1 LEKLIVID
9 RTMGKIRGL
18 SPEELRIS
26 DFILYALV
34 IAGCYLLFQQ
44 ADLFYTSSSS
54 YAYLKGHIIDFYDYN
69 SQIVSKGGYLPLIYI
84 IFAIWN
90 IPLKLLG
97 LAHDV
102 AMSGLTLNIVELAWT
117 KFLIVVF
124 YFATTYIIYV
134 IVKIITGQ
142 SQKAKYIAVIFATS
156 PIAVFAAFIFGQY
169 DIIGVFFTMLGFY
182 FYIKH
187 DYFKFSLFFSIAI
200 SLKMFPL
207 LVFIPL
213 LLLAEK
219 RIIRLI
225 VYGAIAV
232 AATILQIAIYY
243 HSVPFRNSAFTLA
256 GQSVSTLT
264 EFSLSVLNSSPYL
277 IIVFAI
283 ICIYAYIKDIDQAPE
298 QYKTAI
304 NISLLSYAL
313 LFSTIAWNPQW
324 LMIITPFFALSYLF
338 IKDASKSYLLD
349 IIGMFS
355 FIYIVVN
362 QWPHHVDV
370 SMLSNGIL
378 RSLFNYI
385 PLYNYQLFPAQ
396 FSHIAMGLFF
406 VYLFSP
412 LLIQLFQG
420 PNPLKDEVTDYL
432 VQSNH
437 SLRARFYLG
446 ISIFVIPSLFCA
458 LAPKDVARIIDP
470 NSYTI
475 PGLTVAPVDAQV
487 GNINKNI
494 SIKQSFFAE
503 NPNLFK
509 INVQLSTWA
518 NADDCE
524 VTFALLDDKA
534 SAIASQNID
543 CKAIV
548 DNAFYSFNFKPIE
561 NSKGKMYY
569 VEIKSN
575 GTSKN
580 SITAWKSSK
589 DVYQRG
595 KLYINDKE
603 ETGDL
608 SIALFYER

>member
-1 LEKLIVID
+1 LEKLNVID
-9 RTMGKIRGL
+9 RTMGKIRGII
-18 SPEELRIS
+18 PENLRGS
-26 DFILYALV
+26 DFILYILV
-34 IAGCYLLFQQ
+34 VMGCYLLFQQ
-44 ADLFYTSSSS
+44 ADLFYTVSSS

-69 SQIVSKGGYLPLIYI
+69 SQIVSKGAYLPLIYI

-97 LAHDV
+97 LTHDV
-102 AMSGLTLNIVELAWT
+102 AARGLTLNVVELAWT

-124 YFATTYIIYV
+124 YFATTHVIYII
-134 IVKIITGQ
+134 VKTITGQ

-169 DIIGVFFTMLGFY
+169 DIVGVFLTMLGFY

-187 DYFKFSLFFSIAI
+187 DYFKFSFFFSLAI
-200 SLKMFPL
+200 SLKMFPMI
-207 LVFIPL
+207 VFVPL

-219 RIIRLI
+219 RIVRLI
-225 VYGAIAV
+225 VHGVIAV

-243 HSVPFRNSAFTLA
+243 HSVSFRNSVFTLA
-256 GQSVSTLT
+256 GERVSTLT
-264 EFSLSVLNSSPYL
+264 EFSLSLLNSSPYL
-277 IIVFAI
+277 IVLFTI
-283 ICIYAYIKDIDQAPE
+283 ICIYAYVKDIDQEAE

-338 IKDASKSYLLD
+338 IKDTSRAYLMD

-370 SMLSNGIL
+370 SMLSNGVL

-385 PLYNYQLFPAQ
+385 PLYNYQLFPAR
-396 FSHIAMGLFF
+396 FSHVAMGIFF

-420 PNPLKDEVTDYL
+420 ANLVKDEVTDHL
-432 VQSNH
+432 IQSNH

-446 ISIFVIPSLFCA
+446 VSIFVIPSLFCA
-458 LAPKDVARIIDP
+458 WAPKGIARIIDP

-475 PGLTVAPVDAQV
+475 PGLVITSVDAQA
-487 GNINKNI
+487 GNII
-494 SIKQSFFAE
+494 
-503 NPNLFK
+503 
-509 INVQLSTWA
+509 
-518 NADDCE
+518 
-524 VTFALLDDKA
+524 
-534 SAIASQNID
+534 
-543 CKAIV
+543 
-548 DNAFYSFNFKPIE
+548 
-561 NSKGKMYY
+561 
-569 VEIKSN
+569 
-575 GTSKN
+575 
-580 SITAWKSSK
+580 
-589 DVYQRG
+589 
-595 KLYINDKE
+595 
-603 ETGDL
+603 
-608 SIALFYER
+608 

>member
-1 LEKLIVID
+1 MID
-9 RTMGKIRGL
+9 RTMGRIRGII
-18 SPEELRIS
+18 PENLRGS
-26 DFILYALV
+26 DFILYILV
-34 IAGCYLLFQQ
+34 IMGCYLLFQQ
-44 ADLFYTSSSS
+44 ADLFYTVSSS

-69 SQIVSKGGYLPLIYI
+69 SQIVSKGAYLPLIYI

-90 IPLKLLG
+90 IPLQLLG
-97 LAHDV
+97 LTHDV
-102 AMSGLTLNIVELAWT
+102 TVSGLTLNAIELAWT

-124 YFATTYIIYV
+124 YFATTHVIYII
-134 IVKIITGQ
+134 VKTITGQ

-169 DIIGVFFTMLGFY
+169 DTVGVFLTMLGFY

-187 DYFKFSLFFSIAI
+187 DYFKFSFFFSLAI
-200 SLKMFPL
+200 SLKMFPMI
-207 LVFIPL
+207 VFVPL

-219 RIIRLI
+219 RIVRLI
-225 VYGAIAV
+225 VHGVIAV

-243 HSVPFRNSAFTLA
+243 HSVSFRNSVFTLA
-256 GQSVSTLT
+256 GERVSTLT
-264 EFSLSVLNSSPYL
+264 EFSLSLLNSSPYL
-277 IIVFAI
+277 IVLFTI
-283 ICIYAYIKDIDQAPE
+283 ICIYAYVKNIDQEAE

-338 IKDASKSYLLD
+338 IKDTSRAYLMD

-370 SMLSNGIL
+370 SMLSNGVL

-385 PLYNYQLFPAQ
+385 PLYNYQLFPAR
-396 FSHIAMGLFF
+396 FSHVAMGIFF

-420 PNPLKDEVTDYL
+420 ANLVKDEVTDHL
-432 VQSNH
+432 IQSNH

-446 ISIFVIPSLFCA
+446 VSIFVIPSLFCA
-458 LAPKDVARIIDP
+458 WAPKGIARIIDP

-475 PGLTVAPVDAQV
+475 PGLVITSVDAQA

-494 SIKQSFFAE
+494 SLKQSFLAE
-503 NPNLFK
+503 NPNLFRV
-509 INVQLSTWA
+509 NVQLSALA

-524 VTFALLDDKA
+524 ITFALLDDKA

-548 DNAFYSFNFKPIE
+548 ENAFYSFNFNPIE
-561 NSKGKMYY
+561 NSKGKIYY
-569 VEIKSN
+569 LEVKSN

-589 DVYQRG
+589 DVYQLG
-595 KLYINDKE
+595 KLYKNDIE

-608 SIALFYER
+608 SIALFYDR

>member
-1 LEKLIVID
+1 MID
-9 RTMGKIRGL
+9 RTMGKIRGII
-18 SPEELRIS
+18 PENLRGS
-26 DFILYALV
+26 DFILYILV
-34 IAGCYLLFQQ
+34 IMGCYLLFQQ
-44 ADLFYTSSSS
+44 ADLFYTVSSS

-69 SQIVSKGGYLPLIYI
+69 SQIVSKGAYLPLIYI

-90 IPLKLLG
+90 IPLKLVG
-97 LAHDV
+97 LMHNV
-102 AMSGLTLNIVELAWT
+102 GVNGLTLSIAELAWT

-124 YFATTYIIYV
+124 YFATTYLTYLIAHT
-134 IVKIITGQ
+134 ITGQ
-142 SQKAKYIAVIFATS
+142 SQKAKIIAVIFATT
-156 PIAVFAAFIFGQY
+156 PIAVFTAFIFGQY
-169 DIIGVFFTMLGFY
+169 DIVGIFLTMLGFY
-182 FYIKH
+182 FYIKR
-187 DYFKFSLFFSIAI
+187 DYFKFSFFFSLAI
-200 SLKMFPL
+200 SLKMFPMI
-207 LVFIPL
+207 VYIPL

-219 RIIRLI
+219 RFIRLI
-225 VYGAIAV
+225 VHGIIAI
-232 AATILQIAIYY
+232 AATILQIAVYY
-243 HSVPFRNSAFTLA
+243 PSVSFRNSVFTLA
-256 GQSVSTLT
+256 GERVSTLA
-264 EFSLSVLNSSPYL
+264 EFSLSLLNSSPYL
-277 IIVFAI
+277 IIIFTI
-283 ICIYAYIKDIDQAPE
+283 ICIYAYFKDIDQEAE
-298 QYKTAI
+298 KYKTAI

-338 IKDASKSYLLD
+338 IKDTSRAYLMD
-349 IIGMFS
+349 IMGMFS

-385 PLYNYQLFPAQ
+385 PLYNYQLFPAR
-396 FSHIAMGLFF
+396 FSHIAMGIFF

-412 LLIQLFQG
+412 LLIQLFQET
-420 PNPLKDEVTDYL
+420 NPVMDEVTDHL
-432 VQSNH
+432 IQSNH

-446 ISIFVIPSLFCA
+446 VSIFVIPSLFCA
-458 LAPKDVARIIDP
+458 LAPKDIARIIDP

-475 PGLTVAPVDAQV
+475 PGLTITPVDAQV

-494 SIKQSFFAE
+494 SIKQSFLAE
-503 NPNLFK
+503 NPNLFRV
-509 INVQLSTWA
+509 NVQLSTWA

-524 VTFALLDDKA
+524 VTLALLDDKA
-534 SAIASQNID
+534 STIASQNID

-548 DNAFYSFNFKPIE
+548 DNTFYSFNFRPIE

-569 VEIKSN
+569 VEVKSN

-589 DVYQRG
+589 DVYQLG
-595 KLYINDKE
+595 KLYRNDTE

>member
-1 LEKLIVID
+1 
-9 RTMGKIRGL
+9 MGKIRGL
-18 SPEELRIS
+18 IPEELRIS

-117 KFLIVVF
+117 KLLIVVF

-169 DIIGVFFTMLGFY
+169 DIVGVFLTMLGFY

-187 DYFKFSLFFSIAI
+187 DYFKFSFFFSLAI
-200 SLKMFPL
+200 SLKMFPMI
-207 LVFIPL
+207 VYIPL

-225 VYGAIAV
+225 LHGIIAV
-232 AATILQIAIYY
+232 AATVLQIAIYY
-243 HSVPFRNSAFTLA
+243 HSVAFRNSVFTLA
-256 GQSVSTLT
+256 GERVSTLT

-277 IIVFAI
+277 IILFAI
-283 ICIYAYIKDIDQAPE
+283 ICIYAYFKDVDQEAE
-298 QYKTAI
+298 QYRTAI
-304 NISLLSYAL
+304 SISMLSYAL

-338 IKDASKSYLLD
+338 IRDTSRAYLMD

-355 FIYIVVN
+355 FIYVVVN

-378 RSLFNYI
+378 RTLFDYI
-385 PLYNYQLFPAQ
+385 PLYNYQLFPAR
-396 FSHIAMGLFF
+396 FSHIAMGIFF

-420 PNPLKDEVTDYL
+420 TKLVKDDITDHL
-432 VQSNH
+432 MQSNQ

-446 ISIFVIPSLFCA
+446 VSIFVIPSLFCA
-458 LAPKDVARIIDP
+458 LAPKGLARIIDP

-475 PGLTVAPVDAQV
+475 PGLAITSVDAQIE
-487 GNINKNI
+487 NINKNI
-494 SIKQSFFAE
+494 SIKQSFLAE
-503 NPNLFK
+503 NPNLFRV
-509 INVQLSTWA
+509 NVQLSAWA
-518 NADDCE
+518 NVDDCE
-524 VTFALLDDKA
+524 VTLALLDDKA

-548 DNAFYSFNFKPIE
+548 DHAFYSLNFRPIE

-569 VEIKSN
+569 VEVKSN

-589 DVYQRG
+589 DVYQLG
-595 KLYINDKE
+595 KLYKNDKE